1 MNDEHLG
8 KILTDTGLAQFGDS
22 LLNFAY
28 SIALT
33 ETTGRPRGT
42 KVQDKILADAAA
54 KAGLR
59 KRLPRRVGRGDV
71 ANSLEA
77 LLGHVWLQ
85 KMITL
90 EEIVACL
97 KSENLDSSKSF
108 STLVEIALAKGKH
121 GAEHWIMHSQ
131 ALVMARSGRLREA
144 RAFSSRTMD
153 LARQEGTLEAAAMY
167 GLTSPSAATSG
178 ILWKGLIGYSEV
190 NSVSPR

>member
-1 MNDEHLG
+1 MNDDDLG
-8 KILTDTGLAQFGDS
+8 KILTNAGLAQFGDS

-54 KAGLR
+54 RAGLR
-59 KRLPRRVGRGDV
+59 KRLPKRVGRGDV

-90 EEIVACL
+90 EEIVSCL
-97 KSENLDSSKSF
+97 KTENLDHSKNF
-108 STLVEIALAKGKH
+108 TVLA
-121 GAEHWIMHSQ
+121 
-131 ALVMARSGRLREA
+131 
-144 RAFSSRTMD
+144 D
-153 LARQEGTLEAAAMY
+153 LALSKLRKQQ
-167 GLTSPSAATSG
+167 
-178 ILWKGLIGYSEV
+178 
-190 NSVSPR
+190 

>member
-1 MNDEHLG
+1 MNDDNLG
-8 KILTDTGLAQFGDS
+8 KILTNAGLAQFGDS

-54 KAGLR
+54 RAGLR

-77 LLGHVWLQ
+77 LLGHAWLQ

-90 EEIVACL
+90 EEIVSCL
-97 KSENLDSSKSF
+97 KTENLDPSKNF
-108 STLVEIALAKGKH
+108 SVLADVALSK
-121 GAEHWIMHSQ
+121 
-131 ALVMARSGRLREA
+131 LRK
-144 RAFSSRTMD
+144 
-153 LARQEGTLEAAAMY
+153 Q
-167 GLTSPSAATSG
+167 P
-178 ILWKGLIGYSEV
+178 
-190 NSVSPR
+190 

>member
-1 MNDEHLG
+1 LNDQDIG
-8 KILTDTGLAQFGDS
+8 RILTNTGLAQFGDS

-28 SIALT
+28 SVALT
-33 ETTGRPRGT
+33 ETTGRPRGI

-90 EEIVACL
+90 EEIVSCL
-97 KSENLDSSKSF
+97 KLENLDPSKNF
-108 STLVEIALAKGKH
+108 SVLA
-121 GAEHWIMHSQ
+121 
-131 ALVMARSGRLREA
+131 
-144 RAFSSRTMD
+144 D
-153 LARQEGTLEAAAMY
+153 LA
-167 GLTSPSAATSG
+167 
-178 ILWKGLIGYSEV
+178 LWKLRKQS
-190 NSVSPR
+190 

>member
-1 MNDEHLG
+1 MNDDDLG
-8 KILTDTGLAQFGDS
+8 KILTSAGLAQFGDS

-33 ETTGRPRGT
+33 ETTGRPKGT

-54 KAGLR
+54 RSGLR

-90 EEIVACL
+90 EEIVSCL
-97 KSENLDSSKSF
+97 KTENLDPSKNF
-108 STLVEIALAKGKH
+108 SILA
-121 GAEHWIMHSQ
+121 
-131 ALVMARSGRLREA
+131 
-144 RAFSSRTMD
+144 D
-153 LARQEGTLEAAAMY
+153 LALSKLRKQ
-167 GLTSPSAATSG
+167 P
-178 ILWKGLIGYSEV
+178 
-190 NSVSPR
+190 

>member
-1 MNDEHLG
+1 MNDEDIG
-8 KILTDTGLAQFGDS
+8 RILTNTRLAQFGDS

-28 SIALT
+28 SVALT
-33 ETTGRPRGT
+33 ETTGRPRGI

-90 EEIVACL
+90 EEIVSYL
-97 KSENLDSSKSF
+97 KLESLDPSKNF
-108 STLVEIALAKGKH
+108 SVLADVALSK
-121 GAEHWIMHSQ
+121 
-131 ALVMARSGRLREA
+131 LRKQ
-144 RAFSSRTMD
+144 S
-153 LARQEGTLEAAAMY
+153 
-167 GLTSPSAATSG
+167 
-178 ILWKGLIGYSEV
+178 
-190 NSVSPR
+190 

>member
-1 MNDEHLG
+1 LNDEDLG
-8 KILTDTGLAQFGDS
+8 KVLTNSGLAQFGDS

-42 KVQDKILADAAA
+42 KVPDKILADAAA

-97 KSENLDSSKSF
+97 KMENLDPIKNF
-108 STLVEIALAKGKH
+108 SALVELALSK
-121 GAEHWIMHSQ
+121 
-131 ALVMARSGRLREA
+131 LRQQ
-144 RAFSSRTMD
+144 S
-153 LARQEGTLEAAAMY
+153 
-167 GLTSPSAATSG
+167 
-178 ILWKGLIGYSEV
+178 
-190 NSVSPR
+190 

>member
-1 MNDEHLG
+1 MNDDDLG
-8 KILTDTGLAQFGDS
+8 KILTNAGLAQFGDS

-54 KAGLR
+54 RAGLR

-77 LLGHVWLQ
+77 LLGHAWLQ

-90 EEIVACL
+90 EEIVSCL
-97 KSENLDSSKSF
+97 KTENLDPSKNF
-108 STLVEIALAKGKH
+108 SVLADVALSK
-121 GAEHWIMHSQ
+121 
-131 ALVMARSGRLREA
+131 LRK
-144 RAFSSRTMD
+144 
-153 LARQEGTLEAAAMY
+153 Q
-167 GLTSPSAATSG
+167 P
-178 ILWKGLIGYSEV
+178 
-190 NSVSPR
+190 

>member
-1 MNDEHLG
+1 MNDEDLG
-8 KILTDTGLAQFGDS
+8 KILTDARLAQFGDS

-42 KVQDKILADAAA
+42 KVPDKILADAAA

-59 KRLPRRVGRGDV
+59 KLLPRRVGRGDV

-90 EEIVACL
+90 EEIVVCL
-97 KSENLDSSKSF
+97 KRENLDPSKNF
-108 STLVEIALAKGKH
+108 STLVEISLSK
-121 GAEHWIMHSQ
+121 
-131 ALVMARSGRLREA
+131 
-144 RAFSSRTMD
+144 
-153 LARQEGTLEAAAMY
+153 LEQQ
-167 GLTSPSAATSG
+167 S
-178 ILWKGLIGYSEV
+178 
-190 NSVSPR
+190 